1 MPGILRVDELQTA
14 AGTAVMS
21 FDSSGKVTLATNLG
35 KITLPTWTTGSRPTS
50 VTGLMGFNTSTSQV
64 EIYDGTAWDAI
75 LAYDPTV
82 GITSLPLRNP
92 NSSSALYR
100 YYNVRTPGSVG
111 NGESDYSNITAT
123 NGDWPQKH
131 LGRFQLRGYTAGSQP
146 GGQYLHIRTNIP
158 CTSYMTFWRA
168 EGYLYNNGNIWTRAG
183 CYPYNGGVI
192 NIFTNN
198 SGSSV
203 IDTFYGSSQGGGA
216 SNRLCIRINRGGT
229 GYSEGRFD
237 LWVSG
242 HSEGEYGFVDIER
255 FVYTDSSSNQF

>member
-21 FDSSGKVTLATNLG
+21 FDGSGKVNLATNLG
-35 KITLPTWTTGSRPTS
+35 SITLPTWTTSTRPTAS
-50 VTGLMGFNTSTSQV
+50 LGAIGYNTTTNQV
-64 EIYDGTAWDAI
+64 EIYNGSWI
-75 LAYDPTV
+75 GVFAYDTSVGLTV
-82 GITSLPLRNP
+82 LPLQSP
-92 NSSSALYR
+92 NTPTANFKHF
-100 YYNVRTPGSVG
+100 NVRPSGSVG
-111 NGESDYSNITAT
+111 IGTSDFTQVNSTAAA
-123 NGDWPQKH
+123 WPHKH

-168 EGYLYNNGNIWTRAG
+168 EGYLYGNGNIWSRAG

-203 IDTFYGSSQGGGA
+203 IDTFYSSSQGGG
-216 SNRLCIRINRGGT
+216 SNNRLCIRINRGGT

-237 LWVSG
+237 LWCSG

-255 FVYTDSSSNQF
+255 FVYTDSASNQF